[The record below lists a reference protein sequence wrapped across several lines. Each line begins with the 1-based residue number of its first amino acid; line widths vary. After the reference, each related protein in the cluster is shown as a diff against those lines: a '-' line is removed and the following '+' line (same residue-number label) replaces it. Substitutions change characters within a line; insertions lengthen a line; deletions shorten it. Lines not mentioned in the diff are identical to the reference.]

1 VLGQFQ
7 QVRPF
12 RKKAPQTELTASY
25 SSIMDRIDRQIIH
38 CLQRDGRAPFRV
50 IADALEVSEQT
61 IARRFRRL
69 LQDGAVRVLV
79 STEPLATGEETWF
92 VRMQCRPDSADVLAE
107 ALAARD
113 DVSWVSVTTGGGE
126 LICVIRSDPAAVRGS
141 VLLQRLPKTNQVLS
155 FAAYSVLHMY
165 RGGESEWMALEDP
178 LSPEQI
184 RRLKP
189 PDPVDISAG
198 TATVQADDAPL
209 LAALA
214 ADGRASVAALA
225 RATGWP
231 QSRVAT
237 RVDEL
242 LGSGAAYV
250 DLDMAPPR
258 FGFSAIAYL
267 WLTVAPGDL
276 VQTAEALSAHPETS
290 FAAAVTGSANLLT
303 AVTCRDSSALYT
315 YVTTKVGALPAIR
328 QLEIV
333 PTLRRVKQAG
343 TLVRDGRLVY

>member
-1 VLGQFQ
+1 
-7 QVRPF
+7 
-12 RKKAPQTELTASY
+12 
-25 SSIMDRIDRQIIH
+25 MDRIDRQIIH
-38 CLQRDGRAPFRV
+38 CLQRDGRAPFKV
-50 IADALEVSEQT
+50 IADALDVSEQT

-69 LQDGAVRVLV
+69 QQEGAIRVLV
-79 STEPLATGEETWF
+79 STEPLSTGEETWF

-126 LICVIRSDPAAVRGS
+126 LICVIRSDPEAVRGS
-141 VLLQRLPKTNQVLS
+141 VLLQRLPKTSQVLS

-178 LSPEQI
+178 LTPEQL
-184 RRLKP
+184 RRLEP
-189 PDPVDISAG
+189 PEPVQLPPK
-198 TATVQADDAPL
+198 ATIRLDDAPL

-225 RATGWP
+225 RSTDWP

-237 RVDEL
+237 RLEEL
-242 LGSGAAYV
+242 LASGAAYV
-250 DLDMAPPR
+250 DLDMAPTR

-267 WLTVAPGDL
+267 FLTVAPGDL
-276 VQTAEALSAHPETS
+276 VHTAQALSAHPETS
-290 FAAAVTGSANLLT
+290 FAAAITGSANLLT

-328 QLEIV
+328 QAEIV

-343 TLVRDGRLVY
+343 TLVRGGRLVYNATG

>member
-1 VLGQFQ
+1 
-7 QVRPF
+7 
-12 RKKAPQTELTASY
+12 
-25 SSIMDRIDRQIIH
+25 MDRIDRQIVH
-38 CLQRDGRAPFRV
+38 CLQLDGRASFKV

-61 IARRFRRL
+61 VARRFRA
-69 LQDGAVRVLV
+69 LQQEGAVRVLV
-79 STEPLATGEETWF
+79 STEARSTGEETWF
-92 VRMQCRPDSADVLAE
+92 VRMQCRPDSADALAE

-126 LICVIRSDPAAVRGS
+126 IICVIRSNPEAVRGS

-165 RGGESEWMALEDP
+165 RGGESEWMAIEDP
-178 LSPEQI
+178 LSTDQVHRLQPPVPVQLPPKATI
-184 RRLKP
+184 R
-189 PDPVDISAG
+189 D
-198 TATVQADDAPL
+198 DDAAL

-214 ADGRASVAALA
+214 ADGRASIAALA
-225 RATGWP
+225 RSTGWP
-231 QSRVAT
+231 QSRVAS
-237 RVDEL
+237 RLEEL

-250 DLDMAPPR
+250 DLDLAPAR
-258 FGFSAIAYL
+258 FGFWAIAYL

-276 VQTAEALSAHPETS
+276 VHTAEALSVHPETS
-290 FAAAVTGSANLLT
+290 FAAAITGSANLLT

-328 QLEIV
+328 QAEIV

-343 TLVRDGRLVY
+343 TLVRGGRLVFGS